1 MREENGD
8 TPQNSADAGPDTDE
22 ASEQA
27 RLRGWLA
34 EVANAAAADAGAPIL
49 LLGEYLDILADAALS
64 GRRPR
69 DQELTAVRRLG
80 ARAAEQ
86 GVDANQAVDLYLSAA
101 WRLWQGIPSILRS
114 PRERETI
121 RAAAEA
127 VLRVIADAVEALVE
141 GHQAARRQMI
151 RHEESAR
158 REFVDDLLRGDT
170 DVSRLVQRAEPFGL
184 DLGRHH
190 GVLLA
195 APLASMARI
204 DEAAIVM
211 ERAIVDRFG
220 DRDVLVATKDAM
232 VVMLVPG
239 GASDVASARHVLDPA
254 EFMHGR
260 LVRHDGQ
267 GRWRVAAGRPY
278 PGAYGIARSYEE
290 AREALRLA
298 DRLHLDED
306 VLRSGDLLAYRVLG
320 RDQDALVDL
329 VQDLL
334 EPLLHARGGAEPLL
348 ETLHAYFTSGTTATE
363 AARRLHVSVRTVTY
377 RLARIAELTGHNPAN
392 PTEHLGFHMAVVGA
406 RLLDWPT
413 TPLPNH

>member
-1 MREENGD
+1 MREEKGD
-8 TPQNSADAGPDTDE
+8 AAHRSAPAGPENDE
-22 ASEQA
+22 TPEQT
-27 RLRGWLA
+27 RLREWLA
-34 EVANAAAADAGAPIL
+34 QVANAAAEDAGAPIL
-49 LLGEYLDILADAALS
+49 LLGEYLDILADAALT

-114 PRERETI
+114 PREREKI

-158 REFVDDLLRGDT
+158 REFIDDLLRGDT

-184 DLGRHH
+184 DLVRHH
-190 GVLLA
+190 CVLLA
-195 APLASMARI
+195 APPEGGARI
-204 DEAAIVM
+204 DEAALAM
-211 ERAIVDRFG
+211 ERAIVERFG
-220 DRDVLVATKDAM
+220 DRDVLIATKDAM
-232 VVMLVPG
+232 VVILVPG
-239 GASDVASARHVLDPA
+239 RTRAVDPASHVLDPA
-254 EFMHGR
+254 EFVHGR

-267 GRWRVAAGRPY
+267 AHWRVAAGRPY

-290 AREALRLA
+290 AREALQLA

-320 RDQDALVDL
+320 RDQDALGDL

-334 EPLLHARGGAEPLL
+334 EPLLDARGGAEPLL
-348 ETLHAYFTSGTTATE
+348 ETLHAYFGAGTTATE

-406 RLLDWPT
+406 RLLNWPAA
-413 TPLPNH
+413 PLPTH